1 VIVAVFRRRLREGKT
16 FDDFLEAWGAEKGFG
31 IPTRVFNA
39 IRLDDDR
46 EILTFGFVDIDAREL
61 ESATH
66 SIAAQEGQRHDRID
80 EVIDTTELR
89 AFYDLRRED
98 DLSSAPQEV
107 SMRSA
112 RSLLA
117 VFNA

>member
-16 FDDFLEAWGAEKGFG
+16 FD
-31 IPTRVFNA
+31 
-39 IRLDDDR
+39 
-46 EILTFGFVDIDAREL
+46 
-61 ESATH
+61 
-66 SIAAQEGQRHDRID
+66 
-80 EVIDTTELR
+80 
-89 AFYDLRRED
+89 DLRRED